1 MLQHCSLYQVLLLA
15 AMVLHMNAIGVDFV
29 LVTDVYARMTPLVAR
44 HAKRDLLFPEFQ
56 AVAASLASVGIIS
69 IVPPST
75 KVATGA
81 GGGVVRHNAEARD
94 PAGRRVLR
102 AEGQR
107 GGEGGA
113 EPANVT
119 IRSVCETHA
128 MGRVLLPLLFFSL

>member
-15 AMVLHMNAIGVDFV
+15 SMVLHMNAIGVDFV

-56 AVAASLASVGIIS
+56 AVAASLTSVGIIS

-81 GGGVVRHNAEARD
+81 GGEA
-94 PAGRRVLR
+94 
-102 AEGQR
+102 
-107 GGEGGA
+107 
-113 EPANVT
+113 
-119 IRSVCETHA
+119 
-128 MGRVLLPLLFFSL
+128 

>member
-1 MLQHCSLYQVLLLA
+1 
-15 AMVLHMNAIGVDFV
+15 MVLHMNAIGVDFV

-81 GGGVVRHNAEARD
+81 GGEA
-94 PAGRRVLR
+94 
-102 AEGQR
+102 
-107 GGEGGA
+107 
-113 EPANVT
+113 
-119 IRSVCETHA
+119 
-128 MGRVLLPLLFFSL
+128 